1 MIDKDWTPDTAEAL
15 KRTGG
20 AKCVDV
26 NASLY
31 YRTLQT
37 ANIFRGD
44 GADTKEEARIASV
57 TTGHLMA
64 AFKPTDEVEGM
75 FAAQAVMLHNL
86 SMEAG
91 RRAMLPE
98 QHPDVASKLRK
109 DAANG
114 TRAFGDMVDALARYR
129 GKGPQVV
136 RVERVVVN
144 EGGQAIVGPVT
155 GAGAS
160 LPTSPPVSQ
169 AIGQGSTPVF
179 SGDAVPV
186 TVGDVRGEGI

>member
-1 MIDKDWTPDTAEAL
+1 MSDEDWKPETKEGL
-15 KRTGG
+15 KRAGG
-20 AKCVDV
+20 ARCLDV
-26 NASLY
+26 NASLF

-37 ANIFRGD
+37 VNIFRGD
-44 GADTKEEARIASV
+44 GSDTKEEMRIAAV

-64 AFKPTDEVEGM
+64 SFKPADEVEGM

-91 RRAMLPE
+91 RRAMIPE
-98 QHPDVASKLRK
+98 QPSEIASKLRK
-109 DAANG
+109 DAANSA
-114 TRAFGDMVDALARYR
+114 RAFGDMVDALARYR

-155 GAGAS
+155 AGTSS
-160 LPTSPPVSQ
+160 LTSGVPQPVI
-169 AIGQGSTPVF
+169 ANGVTP
-179 SGDAVPV
+179 SATGDDGEGVA
-186 TVGDVRGEGI
+186 GDVRGEGE